1 MESIQQTLPTIYLRD
16 IASFKKRDSH
26 HNVPMQ
32 GLRLGAVK
40 GLGKGH
46 WADSGKTLLEGRDF
60 LELALSTFWK
70 LPEICEKPL
79 RGWAEFVSSGAN
91 GLGKVSVVFKCHFT
105 VFGSLVARLR
115 SHGPVSGD

>member
-46 WADSGKTLLEGRDF
+46 WADSGR
-60 LELALSTFWK
+60 
-70 LPEICEKPL
+70 PPL
-79 RGWAEFVSSGAN
+79 REEIFWSWLSPPSGSCQKAARSPYEVGLSS
-91 GLGKVSVVFKCHFT
+91 
-105 VFGSLVARLR
+105 
-115 SHGPVSGD
+115 